1 MKTLRRLSSDI
12 QDHCQ
17 SLHEDDGVDPRRYFR
32 SKGSDEAGSK
42 NRRFCGH
49 IAKTLNVIL
58 ASSGNPVLARL
69 FVVDVLPAPNLRRLE
84 VVIDA
89 TQVETGVTG
98 EAIKI
103 ELHGG
108 AHYLRSEVGRAIMRK
123 YVPEL
128 FFRLASPGE
137 VFR

>member
-1 MKTLRRLSSDI
+1 MKNQRRRSSNI
-12 QDHCQ
+12 HDHCQ
-17 SLHEDDGVDPRRYFR
+17 SLYEDDGVDPRRYFR
-32 SKGSDEAGSK
+32 SKGFDEAGNK

-58 ASSGNPVLARL
+58 ASSGNPVLAGL

-84 VVIDA
+84 VVVDA
-89 TQVETGVTG
+89 TQVEAGLTG
-98 EAIKI
+98 ETIKI

-108 AHYLRSEVGRAIMRK
+108 SHYLRSEVGRAIMRK

-137 VFR
+137 VLL